1 MSFFEKCKQ
10 AVLQDWQ
17 KILNHPF
24 LMELARGVLPREKF
38 EYYLSQDDYY
48 LQDLLSTLGILVA
61 KAQRRV
67 KDFAIHLLYE
77 TLQGEVAMHEAIKRE
92 KGMEFF
98 SKGETAT
105 IYGDFLLR
113 TAYEGDVL
121 DILVVLCPCFL
132 SYKEIGEQLFPQA
145 GKDILSAYRF
155 WLESYAGEAYQRIT
169 DELLTRVEEEAKDIP
184 ERKCEELTSL
194 FRRATWLEYRFW
206 EESYAFRLE

>member
-1 MSFFEKCKQ
+1 MSFIEECKQ
-10 AVLQDWQ
+10 VALQDWQ

-61 KAQRRV
+61 KAQGKV
-67 KDFAIHLLYE
+67 KGFAIHLLYE
-77 TLQGEVAMHEAIKRE
+77 TLQGEVAMHEAITRE
-92 KGMEFF
+92 KGIGFF
-98 SKGETAT
+98 SKGEVAT

-145 GKDILSAYRF
+145 GKEIPSAYRF

-169 DELLTRVEEEAKDIP
+169 DELLTHVEEEAKDIP
-184 ERKCEELTSL
+184 ERKCKELTGL

-206 EESYAFRLE
+206 EEGYAFRLE